1 MELVE
6 GNNLRDYIANG
17 TSFDEQ
23 DTVSIMS
30 QLLDALHYA
39 HNATVWHRDIKPA
52 NIMVMSNG
60 RIKLTDFGI
69 ARLESA
75 DRTRT
80 NVIMGTPGYIAPE
93 LYLGGHLDHRMDIF
107 AAGVVFYQLLAR
119 RSPFRGGP
127 EAIMHD
133 VCYHDPEPAS
143 KADPAHRWPQ
153 YDAIVARALAKAP
166 GDRFQSAGEFRTAI
180 LDAYAQPVCQH
191 DLRGHDRDA
200 PLALGVSPIGPRA
213 AAARCRRRQRH
224 SRCRARARRRPPDG
238 AAWCSPASKV
248 EIAKY
253 VGPVAKVL
261 VRRAAKEHKDL
272 ESLVGALMPAIDDL
286 KERSA
291 FARAVIG
298 KPMTTPLRGAPRA
311 SEGTASPGT
320 RPGDALSAGRARTR
334 DQVADRLHRP
344 DRQGGR
350 QARRNRGRE
359 PARLL
364 RQSGK
369 QPRQRCRARAFHAR
383 GRLRRGCSLVEG
395 PELPD
400 HTPAC
405 WLAPDREDPL
415 RERRRP
421 HRPHRS
427 GAHAADPAARRPCQ
441 PHQGGRSSRRRRRP
455 GATLQHLVA
464 GINPLLVAAGP
475 LLALQAQLR
484 ATTAH
489 NDRPGLQRQLLGL
502 IGEFEESARASGVS
516 RPQVIAARYLLCTFI
531 DEAIAATPWGA
542 NPPPGHEGAAARVP
556 R

>member
-1 MELVE
+1 MATLKVPERLGKYPITGVIGRGAMGIVFKGYDPVIKRPVAIKTIRKELLEDDDVGSVAASGASGQYASDTMSSRFQREAQAAGALNHPGIVSVYEYGEDASYAFIAMELVE
-6 GNNLRDYIANG
+6 GSNLRDYIANG

-166 GDRFQSAGEFRTAI
+166 ADRFQTAGEFRSAI
-180 LDAYAQPVCQH
+180 LDSYAQPVANTISEATIVTH
-191 DLRGHDRDA
+191 RSRSAFAD
-200 PLALGVSPIGPRA
+200 PGPGSGGA
-213 AAARCRRRQRH
+213 AAPSSPKTFSVSSPSA
-224 SRCRARARRRPPDG
+224 PPPTG
-238 AAWCSPASKV
+238 WSGVVLAGVEV

-272 ESLVGALMPAIDDL
+272 ESLVGALMPAIDDP

-298 KPMTTPLRGAPRA
+298 KPMTMPLRGVPRGI
-311 SEGTASPGT
+311 EGTASPGT
-320 RPGDALSAGRARTR
+320 RPGDALSSA
-334 DQVADRLHRP
+334 
-344 DRQGGR
+344 
-350 QARRNRGRE
+350 
-359 PARLL
+359 
-364 RQSGK
+364 
-369 QPRQRCRARAFHAR
+369 
-383 GRLRRGCSLVEG
+383 
-395 PELPD
+395 EL
-400 HTPAC
+400 
-405 WLAPDREDPL
+405 E
-415 RERRRP
+415 
-421 HRPHRS
+421 
-427 GAHAADPAARRPCQ
+427 
-441 PHQGGRSSRRRRRP
+441 
-455 GATLQHLVA
+455 
-464 GINPLLVAAGP
+464 
-475 LLALQAQLR
+475 R
-484 ATTAH
+484 ATK
-489 NDRPGLQRQLLGL
+489 LL
-502 IGEFEESARASGVS
+502 IGYIGPIGKVVAKRAATEGVS
-516 RPQVIAARYLLCTFI
+516 RRDFFAKVASSLDNDAVRERFMR
-531 DEAIAATPWGA
+531 EAGFV
-542 NPPPGHEGAAARVP
+542 EV
-556 R
+556 

>member
-1 MELVE
+1 MATLKVPERLGKYPITGVIGRGAMGIVFKGYDPVIKRPVAIKTIRKELLEDDDIGSVAASGASGQYASDTMSSRFQREAQAAGALNHPGIVSVYEYGEDSNYAFIAMELVE

-119 RSPFRGGP
+119 KSPFRGGP

-153 YDAIVARALAKAP
+153 YDAIVGRALAKAP
-166 GDRFQSAGEFRTAI
+166 ADRFQSAGEFRSAI
-180 LDAYAQPVCQH
+180 LDAYAQPVANTISEATIVTH
-191 DLRGHDRDA
+191 RSRSAFADPGPGSGGA
-200 PLALGVSPIGPRA
+200 PAPSSPKTFSVSSPSAPPPTGWSGVVLAGVE
-213 AAARCRRRQRH
+213 
-224 SRCRARARRRPPDG
+224 
-238 AAWCSPASKV
+238 V

-272 ESLVGALMPAIDDL
+272 ESLVGALMPAIDDP

-298 KPMTTPLRGAPRA
+298 KPMTTPLRGATKV
-311 SEGTASPGT
+311 SEGTASPAT
-320 RPGDALSAGRARTR
+320 RPGDALSAA
-334 DQVADRLHRP
+334 
-344 DRQGGR
+344 
-350 QARRNRGRE
+350 
-359 PARLL
+359 
-364 RQSGK
+364 
-369 QPRQRCRARAFHAR
+369 
-383 GRLRRGCSLVEG
+383 
-395 PELPD
+395 EL
-400 HTPAC
+400 
-405 WLAPDREDPL
+405 E
-415 RERRRP
+415 
-421 HRPHRS
+421 
-427 GAHAADPAARRPCQ
+427 
-441 PHQGGRSSRRRRRP
+441 
-455 GATLQHLVA
+455 
-464 GINPLLVAAGP
+464 
-475 LLALQAQLR
+475 R
-484 ATTAH
+484 ATK
-489 NDRPGLQRQLLGL
+489 LL
-502 IGEFEESARASGVS
+502 IGYIGPIGKVVAKRAATEGVS
-516 RPQVIAARYLLCTFI
+516 RRDFFAKLASSLDNDSVRERFMR
-531 DEAIAATPWGA
+531 EAGFV
-542 NPPPGHEGAAARVP
+542 EV
-556 R
+556 